1 MIKPFLKWA
10 GGKGKIVENIVEI
23 LDNHDKEWF
32 PKDKQRYFEPFFG
45 GGALCF
51 YLISSGKI
59 TKDMARISDLE
70 PSLINCLKVLK
81 NKDQRKKLI
90 AELTKLEQ
98 DYHAH
103 QEEYGMVADNAQNRE
118 MRMFYQQREKLRTF
132 QRKITQVEAHGDIS
146 WAAVTI
152 FLNKTC
158 FNGLW
163 RVNSSGEFNVPEGRY
178 KMPKICDKKVL
189 NSVGNALSKFDS
201 ISLQS
206 YKDALVDNVKEGD
219 LIYLDPPYLPLKIG
233 DYVFKDYTEAPF
245 DLEQQ
250 KELAEI
256 AAICVSQ
263 GAKVVAS
270 NNYLA
275 ETIESIYKEACQ
287 KQNIPEP
294 EFWKIPITRTMS
306 SIGKD
311 RVEIVEALIL
321 MHP

>member
-10 GGKGKIVENIVEI
+10 GGKGKIAKDIVQI
-23 LDNHDKEWF
+23 LEDHEKEWF
-32 PKDKQRYFEPFFG
+32 PKGKQRYFEPFFG

-51 YLISSGKI
+51 YLISSNRIEKE
-59 TKDMARISDLE
+59 MARISDLE
-70 PSLINCLKVLK
+70 PSLVNCLKVLK
-81 NKDQRKKLI
+81 NKNQRKKLI
-90 AELTKLEQ
+90 SELMKLEK
-98 DYHAH
+98 DYHAE
-103 QEEYGMVADNAQNRE
+103 QRKNGMIAENAEKRKE
-118 MRMFYQQREKLRTF
+118 RMYYKQREKLRII
-132 QRKITQVEAHGDIS
+132 QRKTTQVEDEGDIN

-163 RVNSSGEFNVPEGRY
+163 RVNSSREFNVPEGRY
-178 KMPKICDKKVL
+178 KMPKICQKEVL
-189 NSVGNALSKFDS
+189 NSVGNALSKFDN
-201 ISLQS
+201 ISHQS
-206 YKDALVDNVKEGD
+206 YKDALVGHVKEGD

-245 DLEQQ
+245 DEEQQ

-256 AAICVSQ
+256 AAECVSK

-275 ETIESIYKEACQ
+275 DTIESIYKEAC
-287 KQNIPEP
+287 KEKNVPEP
-294 EFWKIPITRTMS
+294 EFRKIPITRTMS

-311 RVEIVEALIL
+311 RVEIVEVLIL